1 MILRITVGGVISFFF
16 LMEFVT
22 SHLQVY
28 QSEEG
33 ILFFFFLDRHV
44 KGQSV
49 VGCCETRGEGDFP
62 G

>member
-33 ILFFFFLDRHV
+33 ILFFFWTDML
-44 KGQSV
+44 KGSLL
-49 VGCCETRGEGDFP
+49 
-62 G
+62 